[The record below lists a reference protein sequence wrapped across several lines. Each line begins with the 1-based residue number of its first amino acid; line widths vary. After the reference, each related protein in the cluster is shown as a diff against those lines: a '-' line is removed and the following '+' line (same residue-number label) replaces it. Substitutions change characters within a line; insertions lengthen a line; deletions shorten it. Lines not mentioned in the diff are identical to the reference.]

1 MNIELLTND
10 TEDLIIAGEVTTEDV
25 ELNAYLDYRGPKG
38 DTGAKGEQGIQGPK
52 GDAFTYS
59 DFTEEQLEGLKGP
72 QGECGPKGDTGAKG
86 EQGPKGDPGVQG
98 EQGIQGPKGDAF
110 TYSDFTEE
118 QLESLR
124 GPQGERGPKGDT
136 GAKGEQGIQGPKGD
150 TGAKGEQ
157 GIQGPKGD
165 AFTYSDFTEE
175 QLESLR
181 GPQGEQGLKGEDGTG
196 VTILGSY
203 NSLEELENAQPTGN
217 LGDSYLVDGYLYV
230 WNEINSN
237 WKNVGKIQGPQGEQ
251 GSKGDTGAQGEQGI
265 QGPKGDAFT
274 YSDFTEEQLEGL
286 KGPQGE
292 RGPKGEQGPQG
303 EQGPKGDPGVKGEQG
318 TQGPKGDAFTYS
330 DFTEEQLEG
339 LKGPQGERGPKGDTG
354 AKGEDGKSIDG
365 DTLPIGAIVEYDGN
379 TVPDGYEKVDDVNL
393 SSTIIHNVT
402 PIAGS
407 NYELY
412 GNTYYYK
419 IGSRVHVHIGISL
432 SATTRTVLFTLPV
445 GFRPKTL
452 LGHIC
457 VGSDINQ
464 VAGLQVVKNGNIVGM
479 TSSGYI
485 LADVDFDTFED

>member
-59 DFTEEQLEGLKGP
+59 DFTEEQLE
-72 QGECGPKGDTGAKG
+72 
-86 EQGPKGDPGVQG
+86 
-98 EQGIQGPKGDAF
+98 
-110 TYSDFTEE
+110 
-118 QLESLR
+118 SLR

-136 GAKGEQGIQGPKGD
+136 GAKGEQGRQGPKGD

-175 QLESLR
+175 QLEGLK
-181 GPQGEQGLKGEDGTG
+181 GPQGEC
-196 VTILGSY
+196 
-203 NSLEELENAQPTGN
+203 
-217 LGDSYLVDGYLYV
+217 
-230 WNEINSN
+230 
-237 WKNVGKIQGPQGEQ
+237 GP
-251 GSKGDTGAQGEQGI
+251 KGDTGAKGEQGPKGDPGVQGEQGI